1 MSQAP
6 HLCQSYLTNHEQVI
20 EVNRSLS
27 DKGVP
32 QGSIL
37 GPLLFLLCINDIS
50 NSSEILKFFLFAD
63 DTTVYYSVDPSDLNT
78 ETILNHGLENI
89 SSWLEANK
97 LSLNVKKSNFLHFHY
112 GKVWNDTPKIL
123 INNTPVE

>member
-112 GKVWNDTPKIL
+112 GKVRNDTPKIL